1 MGRKQQS
8 RERRPSVVAGT
19 GVLHEALRSVGR
31 IRGSGA
37 PLPQPR
43 AHLSQRRIEARS
55 RLGILRQR
63 ADKLEQGV
71 IDAGHV
77 GRM

>member
-8 RERRPSVVAGT
+8 RERRPGVVAGA

-37 PLPQPR
+37 PLLQAR
-43 AHLSQRRIEARS
+43 AHLSQRRIETTS

-63 ADKLEQGV
+63 ADELEQRV
-71 IDAGHV
+71 IDAGHGGGV
-77 GRM
+77 